1 MEQEVVVEHPPLH
14 RDRRVREMREPL
26 TDGIARHPDA
36 NRWVIWDGCRHRI
49 RLRNG
54 LGRLVGLVGANRI
67 RNPVE
72 AQLGRA
78 LLRNS

>member
-14 RDRRVREMREPL
+14 RDRRVREMREPVM
-26 TDGIARHPDA
+26 DGIAPIPDA

-54 LGRLVGLVGANRI
+54 IGRLVGANRI
-67 RNPVE
+67 RNLVE